1 MNNRRYYCILMC
13 MLVVLG
19 AAVAGHNAAQ
29 AGGILFG
36 DDDDNGESRGP
47 YFFGFIRDSDGSSL
61 PDAKVTATV
70 KAGGALVTRSNG
82 MGVYKIPGF
91 GKDIDPDDVE
101 ISCAK
106 EGYKPDGVLRRP
118 RAAEDTT
125 DPVETECMLR
135 KE

>member
-1 MNNRRYYCILMC
+1 
-13 MLVVLG
+13 MLVVIG
-19 AAVAGHNAAQ
+19 AAAVGHNAAQ

-47 YFFGFIRDSDGSSL
+47 YFFGFIRDSDGSSV

-91 GKDIDPDDVE
+91 GKDINPDDID
-101 ISCAK
+101 ISCSK

-118 RAAEDTT
+118 RDPSDTT
-125 DPVETECMLR
+125 DPVEIECTLK